1 MCDYPASDI
10 ALLITTS
17 ATALVAIIAALT
29 HGKAKAH
36 RHRHPEGASAHA
48 GTPPQEGSQASS
60 VDGSFTE
67 GEIRSPRAVY

>member
-1 MCDYPASDI
+1 MCSYPASDI

-60 VDGSFTE
+60 VDGSFAE
-67 GEIRSPRAVY
+67 GEIRSPRPDY